1 MLPYNTYLEMSSH
14 FSGVKMEKILEL
26 LALVGLEYDPGVTM
40 TAAVFDQNGDAIAT
54 ASLEQNIFKCIA
66 VSPEY
71 QGEGMTSA
79 LFSALIPYCIKN
91 GYQKQFLYTKKGNR
105 SLFSPFGF
113 ALLGEGASSILMER
127 PAGGLKAYLDS
138 LSRPRKAERIGA
150 IVAHCNPLTNGHLYL
165 MEQAL
170 AQCDFL
176 YVFILSEDKGMF
188 PAADRIALVR
198 QALKGREG
206 CAICPTDQYMISAAT
221 FPSYFLHDQAVVRKE
236 WCEMDARMF
245 ACSIAPALGI
255 TVRFVG
261 TEPFSPI
268 TSAYNSVLKE
278 ILPQNGISLAEIPRL
293 TEDNTAISA
302 SAVRALLKKGRL
314 EEIRPLVPDCTWEY
328 LKKNAPA

>member
-14 FSGVKMEKILEL
+14 FSGMKMEKILKL
-26 LALVGLEYDPGVTM
+26 LSDVDLEFDPGVTM

-66 VSPEY
+66 VSPDY
-71 QGEGMTSA
+71 QGEGLTSA

-91 GYQKQFLYTKKGNR
+91 GYQKQFLYTKRNNQ
-105 SLFSPFGF
+105 SMFSPFGF
-113 ALLGEGASSILMER
+113 TLLGEGASSILMER
-127 PAGGLKAYLDS
+127 PAGGLKAYLDT
-138 LSRPRKAERIGA
+138 LPRPEKAGTIGA

-198 QALKGREG
+198 QAFKGREG
-206 CAICPTDQYMISAAT
+206 CAVCPTDQYMISSAT
-221 FPSYFLHDQAVVRKE
+221 FPSYFLHDQTRVREE

-245 ACSIAPALGI
+245 ARSIAPALGI
-255 TVRFVG
+255 QIRFVG

-268 TSAYNSVLKE
+268 TAAYNSVLKD
-278 ILPQNGISLAEIPRL
+278 ILPKAGIRLAEIPRL
-293 TEDNTAISA
+293 EEGDTAISA
-302 SAVRALLKKGRL
+302 SAVRRLLQGGQL

-328 LKKNAPA
+328 INKQPR